1 VNLGAGVVTLTAG
14 AGVTLTGTV
23 TVPQYGSVSLMRT
36 ASNAWTITGNGAAGG
51 MYLIT
56 PTSVAGTGVTL
67 SGGQV
72 NFSAATGVNV
82 NGCFTSAYD
91 NYLLAWDVISASAAG
106 WTQVRLRLSGTDAAT
121 AYLSATVFSSFNA
134 DTGGFIGTSFGTTYA
149 VLGYSDTTGSAAAV
163 NVFAPAIARKTIFL
177 GGSPNIP
184 SNGNARFAQAVHT
197 TATAYDGFS
206 VIPQSGNITGNLRV
220 YGLRNS

>member
-1 VNLGAGVVTLTAG
+1 
-14 AGVTLTGTV
+14 
-23 TVPQYGSVSLMRT
+23 MD
-36 ASNAWTITGNGAAGG
+36 
-51 MYLIT
+51 LIT

-72 NFSAATGVNV
+72 NFSASTAISV

-121 AYLSATVFSSFNA
+121 AYLSATVFSSFNT